1 VPDTA
6 GGGTVEMKSFWR
18 ADSTEGARV
27 PVAQPRLPT
36 FDQIAPYLRRID
48 GARWYTNGGPL
59 VQEFEE
65 RLALHCGGGRA
76 QVATV
81 ANATLGLALALLA
94 SDLPLGTLCMVPSW
108 TFAATGHAILLAG
121 LVPWIVDVSRE
132 TWALEAAEA
141 REFLADAPGRI
152 SAVIPVSP
160 FGAPI
165 NLEPWRNF
173 REATGIAVIADAA
186 AAFDSLRASE
196 IPAVVSLHATKVC
209 GIGEGGFVVSTERP
223 FVEEIHKRANFGFW
237 NSREST
243 VRSCNGKLSEYGAAV
258 GLAGLDTWPETRADF
273 LRVARVYRQSLE
285 DHESICLQPG
295 FGENW
300 VASTVVVE
308 SQTSDA
314 DLLTQVLAEKGIA
327 SRRWWGGGLHQHRS
341 FQNFPRHRV
350 AQTEAL
356 ADRVV
361 GLPCWRDLPGESI
374 EEVCALL
381 LSLRV

>member
-1 VPDTA
+1 
-6 GGGTVEMKSFWR
+6 MKSFWR
-18 ADSTEGARV
+18 ADSSDGARV
-27 PVAQPRLPT
+27 PVAKPRLPT

-48 GARWYTNGGPL
+48 SARWYTNGGPL

-65 RLALHCGGGRA
+65 RLALHCGGGQAR
-76 QVATV
+76 VATV
-81 ANATLGLALALLA
+81 ANATIGLTLALLA
-94 SDLPLGTLCMVPSW
+94 SDLPMGTLCMVPSW

-132 TWALEAAEA
+132 TWALEADEA
-141 REFLADAPGRI
+141 REFLADAPGSV

-165 NLEPWRNF
+165 SLESWRTF
-173 REATGIAVIADAA
+173 RDETGIAVIADSA
-186 AAFDSLRASE
+186 AAFDNVRGSE
-196 IPAVVSLHATKVC
+196 IPAVVSLHATKIC
-209 GIGEGGFVVSTERP
+209 GIGEGGFVVSTGGA
-223 FVEEIHKRANFGFW
+223 FIEEIQKRANFGFW

-243 VRSCNGKLSEYGAAV
+243 VRSFNGKLSEYAAAV
-258 GLAGLDTWPETRADF
+258 GLAGLDTWPETQADF
-273 LRVARVYRQSLE
+273 LRVAHAYRQKLE
-285 DHESICLQPG
+285 DHESLRLQPG

-300 VASTVVVE
+300 VASTVMVE
-308 SQTSDA
+308 SQTSNA
-314 DLLTQVLAEKGIA
+314 DMLTQVLAKKGIA

-350 AQTEAL
+350 RQTEAL
-356 ADRVV
+356 ADRIV

-381 LSLRV
+381 PSSRV